1 MEIATKVIET
11 TGTIDS
17 PNNVHLDEAITIAF
31 PTKVRV
37 LILLP
42 EGEEMSETE
51 WLGIAA
57 RNPAFDFLKNKE
69 EDIYTIEDGK
79 PYNDKI

>member
-1 MEIATKVIET
+1 MEISTKIIET

-17 PNNVHLDEAITIAF
+17 PNNVHLDEAVAIAF

-42 EGEEMSETE
+42 EETEMSETE
-51 WLGIAA
+51 WLAIVT
-57 RNPAFDFLKNKE
+57 P
-69 EDIYTIEDGK
+69 
-79 PYNDKI
+79 

>member
-1 MEIATKVIET
+1 MEIATKIIET

-17 PNNVHLDEAITIAF
+17 PNNVHLDEAIAIAF

-42 EGEEMSETE
+42 EETEISETE
-51 WLGIAA
+51 WLAVAA
-57 RNPAFDFLKNKE
+57 RDPGFEFLKNKE
-69 EDIYTIEDGK
+69 EDIYSISDGK